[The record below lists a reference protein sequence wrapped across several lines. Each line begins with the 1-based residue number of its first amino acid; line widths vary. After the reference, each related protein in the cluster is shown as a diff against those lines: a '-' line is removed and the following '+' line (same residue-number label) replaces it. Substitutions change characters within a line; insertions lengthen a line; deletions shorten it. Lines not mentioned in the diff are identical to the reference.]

1 MKNATV
7 AIIGGGFSG
16 TVAAIRLL
24 SSPQRGGPTLPF
36 GSKIVLIEPGRA
48 GEGLA
53 YRAGPENWRLNVP
66 AGKMSAFPE
75 RPDDF
80 LTFARGRNPLVS
92 GGDFLP
98 RSWYGDYLSDRLE
111 LAKRRSPRWLSFE
124 RARVRATAIDV
135 ARSSAR
141 ISLEDGTVIEA
152 DRVLL
157 ALGNSP
163 AAGPLAGAADV
174 VNDAWNLRWMER
186 LPTYVPRVL
195 LVGTGLTMID
205 IALAIAE
212 RRRDVRMTAISRHG
226 LLPQPHEEDAAHGAA
241 SKFDATA
248 LARPRAAVRAPAP
261 LPRAGRGLRRRLARG
276 AAAGAR
282 GHARALARRA
292 ETPAAALPASPARAL
307 GRASPSRAGG
317 DPETHRDAA
326 REKAARHSRR
336 PHRRDAAHQGRH
348 RRRLA
353 AARQRRDPRGA
364 VRRRRQRHRTGR
376 RSEALVAAPSC
387 SRSWTRGS
395 ASRTASDS
403 AGARTRTGACSTRT
417 ATPSEVLFYAG
428 PLLRARHWE
437 ATAVPELRVHVA
449 RTASAIAASLATGA
463 GSYIRRIATPIF
475 RREQQAY

>member
-135 ARSSAR
+135 DHSSAR

-212 RRRDVRMTAISRHG
+212 RRPDVRMTAISRHG
-226 LLPQPHEEDAAHGAA
+226 LLPRPHEVDAEHGAT

-248 LARPRAAVRAPAP
+248 LLGRGPLSGRLRRFRAQVEASGGDWREALQRVREVMPALWRAA
-261 LPRAGRGLRRRLARG
+261 PRRLRRRFLR
-276 AAAGAR
+276 
-282 GHARALARRA
+282 HLRAHWDVHRHRVPA
-292 ETPAAALPASPARAL
+292 ETQKRIETLRARKRL
-307 GRASPSRAGG
+307 DIRSGRIVETRRIKDGVVVAWRPRGSDSIREELFDAVVNVTGPDGNPSRS
-317 DPETHRDAA
+317 PC
-326 REKAARHSRR
+326 
-336 PHRRDAAHQGRH
+336 
-348 RRRLA
+348 
-353 AARQRRDPRGA
+353 
-364 VRRRRQRHRTGR
+364 
-376 RSEALVAAPSC
+376 ALVQSLVDQGLCEPDGLGLGWGTDPDGRLFDANGNA
-387 SRSWTRGS
+387 
-395 ASRTASDS
+395 
-403 AGARTRTGACSTRT
+403 
-417 ATPSEVLFYAG
+417 SEVLFYAG